1 LRSAPATDERIAQ
14 KIVVGRTLKV
24 GRHMLSALFRTVF
37 EVFHRESPQQRGM
50 RLLAA
55 NLTAAQRR
63 QHDQFRYFDVIG
75 GSSGRRYRIRQG
87 DAMNVDVLDEY
98 GRRMYRLCFFP
109 RGRLATGDVML
120 AQKLA
125 LEAFETDAV
134 AIAHKLPASYGERP

>member
-1 LRSAPATDERIAQ
+1 
-14 KIVVGRTLKV
+14 
-24 GRHMLSALFRTVF
+24 MLSALFRTLF
-37 EVFHRESPQQRGM
+37 EVLNRESPQQRGM
-50 RLLAA
+50 RLLTA

-98 GRRMYRLCFFP
+98 GRRIHRLCFFP

>member
-1 LRSAPATDERIAQ
+1 
-14 KIVVGRTLKV
+14 
-24 GRHMLSALFRTVF
+24 MLSALIRALFNAIN
-37 EVFHRESPQQRGM
+37 RESPQQRGT
-50 RLLAA
+50 RLLLA

-75 GSSGRRYRIRQG
+75 GSSGRRYRIRHG

-98 GRRMYRLCFFP
+98 GRRLYRLCFFP

-125 LEAFETDAV
+125 LEAFEAEAV
-134 AIAHKLPASYGERP
+134 AVAHKLPAAYGERL